1 MTKDRLKRIGE
12 ILGILQPL
20 DALRYVMDRGLL
32 PPRRP
37 EYALQP
43 TGLVS
48 PLVLRSGES
57 DKHVFGQIFVDAEYK
72 PLLHR
77 APRARVIVD
86 CGANVGFSTA
96 WLAAA
101 YPDSR
106 IVAVEAD
113 ERNVV
118 QLRRNVRQFG
128 DRVASVHAG
137 IWTDDRGLKIERG
150 RYRGGGAWAT
160 QVRLCQARE
169 TPDIESLSISGL
181 MQRFEIAHVDI
192 LKMDIEGAE
201 VPVLAKSSEWINCVS
216 AVVIE
221 LHDDAGF
228 GNATKVFTEVM
239 ERERFVVF
247 ATGELMV
254 GIRPNRNTASFP
266 VG

>member
-1 MTKDRLKRIGE
+1 MRRDRLKRIGE
-12 ILGILQPL
+12 ILRILQPF

-32 PPRRP
+32 APWHS
-37 EYALQP
+37 EYRLKPA
-43 TGLVS
+43 GLVS

-57 DKHVFGQIFVDAEYK
+57 DKHVFGQIFVDGEYK
-72 PLLHR
+72 PLLR
-77 APRARVIVD
+77 RVPRAQTIVD
-86 CGANVGFSTA
+86 CGANVGISTA

-113 ERNVV
+113 ERNVI

-128 DRVASVHAG
+128 ARVTSVHAG
-137 IWTDDRGLKIERG
+137 IWPDNRGLKIERG
-150 RYRGGGAWAT
+150 SYRGGGAWAS
-160 QVRLCQARE
+160 QVRLCEAWE

-181 MQRFEIAHVDI
+181 MKRFEIAHVDI

-201 VPVLAKSSEWINCVS
+201 VPLLASSSEWVRCVS
-216 AVVIE
+216 AIVVE

-228 GNATKVFTEVM
+228 GNATEMFAEVM
-239 ERERFVVF
+239 ERENFVVF
-247 ATGELMV
+247 PTGELMV
-254 GIRPNRNTASFP
+254 GIRQYPPTAAVP